1 MPVLHHISANKHK
14 LIIYIRLDTIHN
26 NFMTK
31 YKKRNVTA
39 KKIKQASKDY
49 ATEDKTNMDGNIH
62 QISSYEDTKS
72 YEEGTASQVSSEI
85 LEKSG
90 YTNLIPTEIMQ
101 SEDYAGSIKNRNV
114 KSEESKP
121 LLVRGTSTRDSINDS
136 DKNIARNNSVS
147 VVPSTYGDRGQLIT
161 TNPFLATMSLWQN
174 FFIAWLRM
182 CNEFFRYPA
191 ISPPIIRGYL
201 FYFKTLRSQYK

>member
-1 MPVLHHISANKHK
+1 M
-14 LIIYIRLDTIHN
+14 
-26 NFMTK
+26 
-31 YKKRNVTA
+31 
-39 KKIKQASKDY
+39 
-49 ATEDKTNMDGNIH
+49 
-62 QISSYEDTKS
+62 
-72 YEEGTASQVSSEI
+72 
-85 LEKSG
+85 
-90 YTNLIPTEIMQ
+90 IPTEIMQ

-114 KSEESKP
+114 KSEELKP

-161 TNPFLATMSLWQN
+161 TNPFLATMSLWQD

-191 ISPPIIRGYL
+191 ISGETWFLNLSVFVQR
-201 FYFKTLRSQYK
+201 K

>member
-1 MPVLHHISANKHK
+1 
-14 LIIYIRLDTIHN
+14 
-26 NFMTK
+26 MTK

-39 KKIKQASKDY
+39 KKMKQASKDY

-62 QISSYEDTKS
+62 QLSSSDATKS
-72 YEEGTASQVSSEI
+72 YEEGTASQDSFEI

-90 YTNLIPTEIMQ
+90 YTNLMPTEIMQ
-101 SEDYAGSIKNRNV
+101 SEDYAGSTKNRNV
-114 KSEESKP
+114 KSDELKP

-136 DKNIARNNSVS
+136 DTNIARNNSVS
-147 VVPSTYGDRGQLIT
+147 VVPSTYGDGGQLMT

-191 ISPPIIRGYL
+191 ISPTTIRGYL
-201 FYFKTLRSQYK
+201 FFFETQKLKGQTEL

>member
-1 MPVLHHISANKHK
+1 
-14 LIIYIRLDTIHN
+14 
-26 NFMTK
+26 MTK

-39 KKIKQASKDY
+39 KKMKQGSKEY
-49 ATEDKTNMDGNIH
+49 ATEDKTNMYGNIH
-62 QISSYEDTKS
+62 QLSSSEDTKS
-72 YEEGTASQVSSEI
+72 YEEGTASQDSSEI

-90 YTNLIPTEIMQ
+90 YTNFIPMEIKQ
-101 SEDYAGSIKNRNV
+101 SEDYAGSIKNLNV

-121 LLVRGTSTRDSINDS
+121 LLVRGSSTSDSINYS
-136 DKNIARNNSVS
+136 DTNIARNNSFS
-147 VVPSTYGDRGQLIT
+147 VVPSTYGDRGQLT

-191 ISPPIIRGYL
+191 ISPTTIRGYL
-201 FYFKTLRSQYK
+201 FYFETLRNESDSC

>member
-1 MPVLHHISANKHK
+1 
-14 LIIYIRLDTIHN
+14 
-26 NFMTK
+26 MTK

-39 KKIKQASKDY
+39 KKMKQASKDY
-49 ATEDKTNMDGNIH
+49 ATEDKIKMEGNIH
-62 QISSYEDTKS
+62 QLSSSEDTKS
-72 YEEGTASQVSSEI
+72 YEEGTSQDSSEI

-90 YTNLIPTEIMQ
+90 YTSLIPTEIKQ
-101 SEDYAGSIKNRNV
+101 SEDYAGSKKNRNV
-114 KSEESKP
+114 KSEELKP
-121 LLVRGTSTRDSINDS
+121 LLVRGHSTRDSINDP
-136 DKNIARNNSVS
+136 DTNITRNNSVS

-191 ISPPIIRGYL
+191 ISPTTIRGYL
-201 FYFKTLRSQYK
+201 FYFETLRNESDSC